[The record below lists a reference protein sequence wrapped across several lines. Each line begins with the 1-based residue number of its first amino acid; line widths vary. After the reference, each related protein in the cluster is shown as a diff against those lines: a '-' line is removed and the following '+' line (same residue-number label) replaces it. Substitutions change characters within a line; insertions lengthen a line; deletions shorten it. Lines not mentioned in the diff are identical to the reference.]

1 MSSLKFIHPFNI
13 AYSIDYNLEAAE
25 SNNLMLDLLDV
36 HEDAAVDR
44 ENSEKRANGRH
55 HSLFGLYPLLDR
67 GEAKETRNPVPP
79 PSEHKGLKLHVKVSE
94 LR

>member
-1 MSSLKFIHPFNI
+1 MYFSQLPH
-13 AYSIDYNLEAAE
+13 SIDYNLEAAE
-25 SNNLMLDLLDV
+25 SNNMMLDLLDV
-36 HEDAAVDR
+36 HEEAAVDR

-79 PSEHKGLKLHVKVSE
+79 PSEHRGLKLHVKVSE

>member
-1 MSSLKFIHPFNI
+1 M
-13 AYSIDYNLEAAE
+13 EAAE

>member
-1 MSSLKFIHPFNI
+1 MYMHTCTCFAN
-13 AYSIDYNLEAAE
+13 SIDYNLEAAE
-25 SNNLMLDLLDV
+25 SNHLMLNLLDV
-36 HEDAAVDR
+36 GEDSAVDQD
-44 ENSEKRANGRH
+44 NSEKRATGRH

-79 PSEHKGLKLHVKVSE
+79 PSEHKGLRLHVKVSE